1 MGRERVTSMV
11 ARCRRDRGAAVVEYA
26 LILGLAV
33 LVGVPAI
40 NWMQDSSE
48 REFQS
53 RSASA
58 GAPDLDD
65 VVPTSSSTTTVPST
79 TTPPST
85 TTALSV
91 DATASLAATTNR
103 QGNTWSATVTAT
115 VVDQN
120 GVPVSGAT
128 VTGAWDPVLS
138 GETSCTTG
146 ANGQCTMTQAG
157 MEARDNKPFVAEVS
171 FAITTVTKTATPG
184 FSYQQSPPPQIGP
197 LVRPT

>member
-1 MGRERVTSMV
+1 MTSTAVT
-11 ARCRRDRGAAVVEYA
+11 CRRHRGAAVVEYA

-33 LVGVPAI
+33 LVSVPAI

-65 VVPTSSSTTTVPST
+65 VGTTTSTTTTVPST
-79 TTPPST
+79 TTPAPT
-85 TTALSV
+85 TTPLSV
-91 DATASLAATTNR
+91 DTTASLAATTNR

-115 VVDQN
+115 LVDQN
-120 GVPVSGAT
+120 GAPVAGAI

-157 MEARDNKPFVAEVS
+157 MEARDNKPFVAQVS
-171 FAITTVTKTATPG
+171 FGITTVTKTATLG
-184 FSYQQSPPPQIGP
+184 FSYQQSPRPEIGP
-197 LVRPT
+197 LERPT